1 MCIAMFWME
10 IRVGFPNSP
19 VLQKHLCAWFNGCD
33 ITFLHLW
40 VFSEMLHK
48 PVFCL
53 WARFLINFDDNH
65 TETDGTWHFCL
76 FYVNDPWGAAVFVWS
91 DYLRGLLFSSLYLSR
106 VFFFFF
112 LTWCRLQSEKAA
124 EVVFVQLLLACQWH
138 GGFDSQV
145 CRRRKRLR
153 PPPSSKLT
161 LTHSRLASLSSKDV
175 HLQSRS
181 LVFKHACCVQD

>member
-19 VLQKHLCAWFNGCD
+19 VLQKHLCTWFNGCD
-33 ITFLHLW
+33 VTFLHLW

-112 LTWCRLQSEKAA
+112 DL
-124 EVVFVQLLLACQWH
+124 VQTSKWKGRWSCFCSA
-138 GGFDSQV
+138 FISMSMT
-145 CRRRKRLR
+145 RRFWQPGVPQKKEA
-153 PPPSSKLT
+153 PSASVIQ
-161 LTHSRLASLSSKDV
+161 THTRVWPLCPQRTFIFSLGV
-175 HLQSRS
+175 
-181 LVFKHACCVQD
+181 